1 MFNWFKKKKNEKL
14 EKSIKDRFSGYW
26 YDKDIK
32 VNGENVKFK
41 EHFYVNSNHDICIT
55 PASSILKHPLFNEI
69 KFGTIKLE
77 DKKVRNYTLAEAL
90 SISRSVYHEY
100 IYGDISEKLVDSV
113 VHDAQ
118 GIVDSLE
125 ELIKNEYNDR
135 ALFDNPYVESGL
147 YVNRSS
153 FISINIKPYQ
163 VDDYINYLKEHN
175 YTEYIDEYRK
185 YIIAEL
191 ANEVKNNNIQYD
203 QPTANISLYTKWKVD
218 YIAHLEREKKNEEY
232 KKIIGEI
239 SAVYSAGKR

>member
-1 MFNWFKKKKNEKL
+1 ML
-14 EKSIKDRFSGYW
+14 PS
-26 YDKDIK
+26 
-32 VNGENVKFK
+32 
-41 EHFYVNSNHDICIT
+41 
-55 PASSILKHPLFNEI
+55 SSILKHPLFNEI

-77 DKKVRNYTLAEAL
+77 DKKGHNYTLAEAL

-100 IYGDISEKLVDSV
+100 IYGDITEKLVDSV

-118 GIVDSLE
+118 YIVDGLE
-125 ELIKNEYNDR
+125 ELTKNEYNDR
-135 ALFDNPYVESGL
+135 VLFDNPYIESAL

-153 FISINIKPYQ
+153 FIGINIRPYQ

-185 YIIAEL
+185 YIIEEL
-191 ANEVKNNNIQYD
+191 ANEVKCNNIQYD
-203 QPTANISLYTKWKVD
+203 QPTANISLYTKWKVN
-218 YIAHLEREKKNEEY
+218 YEIQLERNKKNEEY